1 MYKLVIKDKQYV
13 FYKHY
18 NKHGYKEMCVTNTQ
32 DKLTDY
38 IENDLPD
45 TSKVTMSVM
54 CEQALEAIKDM
65 ISLNNNVSEFGVRG
79 YYTVSYI
86 E

>member
-1 MYKLVIKDKQYV
+1 MYKLVIRNNEYV

-18 NKHGYKEMCVTNTQ
+18 RNGYKEMCVTNTQ
-32 DKLTDY
+32 NKLSDY

-45 TSKVTMSVM
+45 TNKGVMQVM
-54 CEQALEAIKDM
+54 CEQVLEAIKDM
-65 ISLNNNVSEFGVRG
+65 MQLNNNVSEFGVRG
-79 YYTVSYI
+79 YYTVSYH